1 MRGIFEMGGVLGHLP
16 VSFRSWELEDGILY
30 FCEGPDHTTFNISIR
45 NDGSLRIWQFL
56 PVELPGSK
64 ERMRVE
70 RAFDSGRI
78 GLEITQENI
87 LSLYLERNLD
97 GVPEDRTEPFLQQS
111 VTGFLFLRS
120 LFPAVEFTP

>member
-1 MRGIFEMGGVLGHLP
+1 MRDIFEMGGVLGHRP
-16 VSFRSWELEDGILY
+16 SFRRWELEDGILY

-56 PVELPGSK
+56 PVELTGRK
-64 ERMRVE
+64 ERLRVE

-87 LSLYLERNLD
+87 FSLYLERNLD
-97 GVPEDRTEPFLQQS
+97 GVPEDQTEPFLQQNVS
-111 VTGFLFLRS
+111 GYLSLRS
-120 LFPAVEFTP
+120 PFPAVEFTP